1 MPHGGPRRCNGVRF
15 ADSHCHLTDRAFGA
29 DRTAVLARARYAGV
43 ERVVTIASDAEDSRA
58 ALELARANNGVW
70 CTAGIHPH
78 AVKDSGASATG
89 AAVTGGSA
97 TLDPLREIAAHPRC
111 VAIGETGLDYFYD
124 NAPRAAQRRSFARH
138 VELAGE
144 LGLPVVVHS
153 REAEADTAAVIRECA
168 GVVTGVLHCFT
179 GSRDLLAEAIAAGW
193 FVSFTGIATFKSFD
207 AALARL
213 APADRYMIETDS
225 PYLAPVPKRGRR
237 NEPAFVA
244 HVAAA
249 LAQLRGETPERVAKD
264 TWANTADFFGLPHE
278 DEPS

>member
-29 DRTAVLARARYAGV
+29 DRTAVLARAREAGV
-43 ERVVTIASDAEDSRA
+43 ERVVTIASDAEDSHA
-58 ALELARANNGVW
+58 ALELARANEGVW

-78 AVKDSGASATG
+78 AVGGASAAG
-89 AAVTGGSA
+89 ASA
-97 TLDPLREIAAHPRC
+97 ALDPLRDIAAHPRC

-153 REAEADTAAVIRECA
+153 REAEADTAAVIRDCA
-168 GVVTGVLHCFT
+168 GTVTGVLHCFT
-179 GSRDLLAEAIAAGW
+179 GSRDLLEEAMAAGW

-213 APADRYMIETDS
+213 ASADRYMIETDS

-249 LAQLRGETPERVAKD
+249 LARLRGEAPERVAED
-264 TWANTADFFGLPHE
+264 TWANTVAFFGLPDE
-278 DEPS
+278 DERS

>member
-1 MPHGGPRRCNGVRF
+1 MRF

-29 DRTAVLARARYAGV
+29 DRTAVLARAREAGV

-58 ALELARANNGVW
+58 ALELARANEGVW

-78 AVKDSGASATG
+78 AVGDSGA
-89 AAVTGGSA
+89 AAGGGPA
-97 TLDPLREIAAHPRC
+97 TLDPLREVAAHPLC

-153 REAEADTAAVIRECA
+153 REAEDDTAAVIRECA
-168 GVVTGVLHCFT
+168 GAVTGVLHCFT
-179 GSRDLLAEAIAAGW
+179 GSRDLLADAVEAGW

-249 LAQLRGETPERVAKD
+249 LARLRGEAPERVAND
-264 TWANTADFFGLPHE
+264 TWTNTAAFFGLRYE
-278 DEPS
+278 DEAS

>member
-29 DRTAVLARARYAGV
+29 DRSAVLARAREAGV
-43 ERVVTIASDAEDSRA
+43 KRVVTIASDAEDSRA
-58 ALELARANNGVW
+58 ALELARANEGVW

-78 AVKDSGASATG
+78 AVGDSGASAG
-89 AAVTGGSA
+89 ASSA
-97 TLDPLREIAAHPRC
+97 LDPLRDVAAHPRC

-124 NAPRAAQRRSFARH
+124 NAPRAAQRRSFTRH

-168 GVVTGVLHCFT
+168 GTVTGVLHCFT
-179 GSRDLLAEAIAAGW
+179 GSRDLLEKAVAAGW

-249 LAQLRGETPERVAKD
+249 LARLRGEAPERVAQD
-264 TWANTADFFGLPHE
+264 TWTNTAAFFGLPDE

>member
-29 DRTAVLARARYAGV
+29 DRTAVLARAREAGV
-43 ERVVTIASDAEDSRA
+43 ERVVTIASDAADSRA
-58 ALELARANNGVW
+58 ALELARANEGVW

-89 AAVTGGSA
+89 ASATGGSA

-153 REAEADTAAVIRECA
+153 REAEDDTAAVIRECA
-168 GVVTGVLHCFT
+168 GAVTGVLHCFT
-179 GSRDLLAEAIAAGW
+179 GSRDLLEAAIAAGW

-249 LAQLRGETPERVAKD
+249 LARLREETPERVAED
-264 TWANTADFFGLPHE
+264 TWTNTAAFFGLPNE